1 MNIMA
6 FIGEILVLLLLV
18 GGAFVLGVTIG
29 GNMKGEHQV

>member
-29 GNMKGEHQV
+29 GNVKDGH